1 MSSENTNVLSRVLSQ
16 VGSLGRY
23 SVSVTVNLELNP
35 FAWSIGDVGA
45 KRNIDGRGVWLV
57 FLELLPLKLLFDISR
72 RGK

>member
-1 MSSENTNVLSRVLSQ
+1 MSNENTNVLSRVRA
-16 VGSLGRY
+16 LGRY

-45 KRNIDGRGVWLV
+45 KRGLEPDGVWLV
-57 FLELLPLKLLFDISR
+57 YLTVLPLRLLFDISR